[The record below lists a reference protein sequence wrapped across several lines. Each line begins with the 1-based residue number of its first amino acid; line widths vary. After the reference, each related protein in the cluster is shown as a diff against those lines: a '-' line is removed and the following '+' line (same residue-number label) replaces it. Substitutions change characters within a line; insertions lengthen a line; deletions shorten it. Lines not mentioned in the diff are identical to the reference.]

1 MNYQLLQLRAEIA
14 AAAARLIA
22 QDGAE
27 YSTAIRKAA
36 QRILG
41 NSRLTADQ
49 LPDAAQVEE
58 EVRQYQALFQGDE
71 QPGRLQRMRE
81 VTLQLMDQLAEF
93 HPHVTGAVLSGT
105 AGEHDDI
112 HLQLFAESAKD
123 IEIYLLNKS
132 PNVEISETPHFKGP
146 RYDPVET
153 ISFLYKNEAVHAQL
167 YELDDLR
174 GARKLRADGR
184 LQRADAEALRAL
196 MAGEAN

>member
-41 NSRLTADQ
+41 NSRLTAEQ

-71 QPGRLQRMRE
+71 QPERLQQMRE

-132 PNVEISETPHFKGP
+132 PNVEISETPHFKGS

-174 GARKLRADGR
+174 GAKKLRADGR